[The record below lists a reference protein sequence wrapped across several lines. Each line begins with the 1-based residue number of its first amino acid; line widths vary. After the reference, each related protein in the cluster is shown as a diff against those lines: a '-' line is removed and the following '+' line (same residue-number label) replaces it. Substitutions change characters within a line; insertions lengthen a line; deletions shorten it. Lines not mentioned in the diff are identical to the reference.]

1 MASASCDIECSSPE
15 SHAANSF
22 KDVASKIIPK
32 GRRRGTKLNRSELR
46 KHSDWQAWKEAEH
59 KQLDQYEAQQ
69 TFGKPCPRHPNA
81 NTLPFLWTYTI
92 KSNGTLK
99 ARGVCNGSK
108 SNTGLVTIGNT
119 YAGSLDHTSAR
130 LFWATAALKN
140 LKVYGADVSNAFAE
154 APPPNDPLYMSID
167 KPFCEWWETRGREPI
182 PKGYLLPVHKA
193 IQGHPE
199 APHLWQTLIHS
210 ILTKDMELKPT
221 THEPCLYSG
230 VFQGKQL
237 YFLRQVDDFAV
248 ACESESIAKQIVNA
262 IDNKMALSIKYLGL
276 LTRFNGV
283 DIDQTQRTIKIH
295 SATYIKKILREHD
308 WLNTSRPCHTFP
320 IPIKSEAIYSRTLE
334 QVKPPT
340 IDKDKFA
347 LQRGMKFNY
356 RQAIGELIY
365 CMVTTRP
372 DISFPLI

>member
-1 MASASCDIECSSPE
+1 M
-15 SHAANSF
+15 N
-22 KDVASKIIPK
+22 
-32 GRRRGTKLNRSELR
+32 GGKLVVGNLYRSR
-46 KHSDWQAWKEAEH
+46 
-59 KQLDQYEAQQ
+59 Y
-69 TFGKPCPRHPNA
+69 
-81 NTLPFLWTYTI
+81 
-92 KSNGTLK
+92 
-99 ARGVCNGSK
+99 V
-108 SNTGLVTIGNT
+108 
-119 YAGSLDHTSAR
+119 
-130 LFWATAALKN
+130 
-140 LKVYGADVSNAFAE
+140 
-154 APPPNDPLYMSID
+154 
-167 KPFCEWWETRGREPI
+167 
-182 PKGYLLPVHKA
+182 LPVHKA

-248 ACESESIAKQIVNA
+248 ACESESIAKQFVNA

-295 SATYIKKILREHD
+295 SATYIKKFLREHD
-308 WLNTSRPCHTFP
+308 WLNTSRPYHTFP